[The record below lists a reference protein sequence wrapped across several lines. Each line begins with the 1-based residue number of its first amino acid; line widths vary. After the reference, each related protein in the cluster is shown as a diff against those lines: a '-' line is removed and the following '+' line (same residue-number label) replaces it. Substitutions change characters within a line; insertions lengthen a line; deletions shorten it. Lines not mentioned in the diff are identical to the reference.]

1 MSSFFANKYNLL
13 KCPKKYR
20 KNPFEM
26 CRLYGRIKLNNRE
39 RVKKMKRGI
48 SLLFSL
54 CVLLSFILVMP
65 VSAEQPISVYVNSEK
80 LEFDVE
86 PVLLNDRTM
95 VPMRKI
101 FETLDATVSWNDD
114 TQTASGVKNGVRVSV
129 TIDSPEARVG
139 NEIKSLDQPPV
150 LIDGRTLVPLR
161 FISESFGAEVEWV
174 DETQTVN
181 ITLDST
187 DAGTIYF
194 PAKIFSDLGSWTV
207 ESECLFGSTGSKDD
221 ETGTVPGTAPAV
233 TDFQIRKAGEYK
245 VWVLARDFA
254 TNRQG
259 HRYYNVGIDNLMS
272 DIRVGT
278 HGKDGFHWQDGG
290 TFTLTEGTHQLK
302 LHDTSGYWARCQA
315 VIVTNNFDFVPKEES
330 VEDYALKYSINEGQ
344 TLPVCVYPY
353 WATQPVTESETITL
367 ENENYKINFIK
378 GQGTKGSLVQN
389 EIFVK
394 KIGNWLKL
402 KDKTEQ
408 FGVLMMTADHS
419 VTGTPR
425 APGTTITSNLEG
437 EFFNQTVTID
447 GNKKQFVATN
457 FFESGIP
464 YWFLADDMIKISDT
478 EVKLFYP
485 TKAGTTV
492 TMVCSLDD
500 LCAEP
505 KFELNAK
512 FDKDGACSFLF
523 FSGNA
528 IDESKFNRVL
538 APFMFTRE
546 YVPLSGVFSE
556 PYMFTPMVSYVTNT
570 ADGGTLTS
578 GVVVDP
584 VSTVQDVAYT
594 ETARYGFVLRDERSA
609 MRPALCAPMFGTE
622 GANFK
627 AGDTYSF
634 AYRIFAGTN
643 GWYETF
649 KHISEDIYKVEDIR
663 TNYYST
669 LNEAIYNVT
678 DLLADDLYGGWD
690 DKTMGFYY
698 AETDHTAS
706 QCNPL
711 EIVQRYLLSEDEKF
725 YEERVVPSVAF
736 LLTRQGNHFN
746 RDLTDTSVMG
756 TQKLGMAP
764 AISGGAMYTSLYQMS
779 QGRMPYLLDTALGKN
794 NMSGLAGVAAQE
806 SFYQITG
813 DEKYKKNVLTAADE
827 IIASYN
833 SDTFKQADALL
844 KKSAFV
850 SGDFNTQLYALIY
863 TYELTG
869 DKKYLDEAEKIG
881 RNAALTLSSQG
892 YQNGYD
898 YNTYHVDPHT
908 AADSHV
914 IWADNVV
921 GWWWR
926 GDIQWRIGFP
936 HGTWGPLEGTVST
949 IHEEDAPGWLF
960 ATAGLTTEHAR
971 TAGHSNFILMETWAP
986 AFLKL
991 GMYTGDDYFT
1001 TQARN
1006 ALVGRFSN
1014 YPGYYVD
1021 RYYTNYM
1028 KKEYPYEGPEYNMFY
1043 YTHVAPFAAMAEDFL
1058 ITEFRT
1064 RSNEKISFP
1073 ELHFDGYSYF
1083 TASQYGARPGKMYD
1097 EDGLWLWNAEG
1108 IMETSDVN
1116 VNFLA
1121 GRKEDVLGLA
1131 LMNQSQNEVTAEIT
1145 LGEKVPNYTG
1155 EAVLYALDGSKST
1168 VQVADGKFVV
1178 TIPGKG
1184 IQTAI
1189 LKIDG
1194 IEKPAYALD
1203 EIKYT
1208 TEYEKTVSTHKNGKG
1223 YVIQFNPDKYHAY
1236 IYVTDTNLKSLKVD
1250 YEIGD
1255 KKESRVIE
1263 SYPFETIIRVDLPKE
1278 EVKYNITATM
1288 TDGTKVDYGSGVLA
1302 SMSDGPKE
1310 TNLQNFLP
1318 GESGFTASGVNLS
1331 NLKVSSK
1338 VPADFD
1344 KSVVDVSR
1352 IGLGPD
1358 ALRVVIPTGKLS
1370 IPDENNAYTGLY
1382 VRGVLQMKNG
1392 TGVFQFDS
1400 RVMSNEIIG
1409 SENIMNVLSNSNM
1422 HLENKPENMNLVYYE
1437 ISRKPFTDEIP
1448 MDKIQLEIKKE
1459 TESARL
1465 PDGVEKLVLNVD
1477 YIGVGPGVLRVVA
1490 RTDNMNFDVKQD
1502 MFKNL
1507 KAKVSLKQKSGD
1519 KILNFDGVVAGNEMR
1534 TDTTVVLV
1542 AIDGLPVGVADN
1554 YDLTECILY
1563 TETE

>member
-1 MSSFFANKYNLL
+1 MKKCLGMFLVFCMLLALSPTSS
-13 KCPKKYR
+13 
-20 KNPFEM
+20 
-26 CRLYGRIKLNNRE
+26 
-39 RVKKMKRGI
+39 V
-48 SLLFSL
+48 
-54 CVLLSFILVMP
+54 
-65 VSAEQPISVYVNSEK
+65 VSAQQPIRVYVNGEK
-80 LEFDVE
+80 IEFDVD
-86 PVLLNDRTM
+86 PVLINDRTM

-101 FETLDATVSWNDD
+101 FETLGAVVSWNGDSE
-114 TQTASGVKNGVRVSV
+114 TASGVRNGVRVSV
-129 TIDSPEARVG
+129 SIDSPIAKVG
-139 NEIKSLDQPPV
+139 RDMKKLDQPPV
-150 LIDGRTLVPLR
+150 LLDGRTLIPLR

-174 DETQTVN
+174 DETQTVY
-181 ITLDST
+181 ITLKDS
-187 DAGTIYF
+187 DEGTIYF
-194 PAKIFSDLGSWTV
+194 PAKIFSDLGSWSV
-207 ESECLFGSTGSKDD
+207 ESDCLFGSTGSKDD
-221 ETGTVPGTAPAV
+221 ETGSVPGTAPAI
-233 TDFQIRKAGEYK
+233 TEFEIKSDGKYN

-259 HRYYNVGIDNLMS
+259 HRYYNVGIDNEMS

-278 HGKDGFHWQDGG
+278 HGKDGFHWQLGG
-290 TFTLTEGTHQLK
+290 TFDLKSGVHQLK

-315 VIVTNNFDFVPKEES
+315 VMLVKNPDFVPNVDEIT
-330 VEDYALKYSINEGQ
+330 DYALKYAVNEGQ
-344 TLPVCVYPY
+344 NLPACVYPY
-353 WATQPVTESETITL
+353 WATQPMTEFETVTL
-367 ENENYKINFIK
+367 ENDTYKVHFIK
-378 GQGTKGSLVQN
+378 GQSAKGQLIQN

-394 KIGNWLKL
+394 KNGEWIQI

-408 FGVLMMTADHS
+408 FGVLMMQADSS

-425 APGTTITSNLEG
+425 TKGMTITSNLEG
-437 EFFNQTVTID
+437 EFFNQTVTVN
-447 GNKKQFVATN
+447 GEQKQFIATD
-457 FFESGIP
+457 FYETGIP
-464 YWFLADDMIKISDT
+464 YWFLADDMLKISDT
-478 EVKLFYP
+478 EIKLFFP
-485 TKAGTTV
+485 TKAGATLSA
-492 TMVCSLDD
+492 VCSLDA
-500 LCAEP
+500 LCDEP
-505 KFELNAK
+505 KFTLNAK
-512 FDKDGACSFLF
+512 FDVDGAYSFLF
-523 FSGNA
+523 FSGDA
-528 IDESKFNRVL
+528 IDESKFERVM
-538 APFMFTRE
+538 APFMFTRS

-556 PYMFTPMVSYVTNT
+556 PYMFTPMVSYVTKT
-570 ADGGTLTS
+570 DDGGTLTS

-584 VSTVQDVAYT
+584 VSTKQDVAYT
-594 ETARYGFVLRDERSA
+594 ESARYGFVLRDENA
-609 MRPALCAPMFGTE
+609 KMRPALCAPMFGTP
-622 GANFK
+622 GSNFK

-634 AYRIFAGTN
+634 AYRVFAGLD

-649 KHISEDIYKVEDIR
+649 KHISQDIYEVKDIR

-669 LNEAIYNVT
+669 LNEAVYNIT

-698 AETDHTAS
+698 AETDNTAS

-711 EIVQRYLLSEDEKF
+711 EIVQRYLLSEDESF

-746 RDLTDTSVMG
+746 RNLNDTSVMG

-764 AISGGAMYTSLYQMS
+764 SISGGAMYTSLYQMS
-779 QGRMPYLLDTALGKN
+779 QGRMPYLLGTALGKN
-794 NMSGLAGVAAQE
+794 NMSGLAGVATQE

-813 DEKYKKNVLTAADE
+813 DEKYKKNVMTVADE
-827 IIASYN
+827 IIASYD
-833 SDTFKQADALL
+833 SDAFKQADALL
-844 KKSAFV
+844 RNSAFV

-863 TYELTG
+863 AYELTG
-869 DKKYLDEAEKIG
+869 DKKYLDAAEEVG

-892 YQNGYD
+892 FQNGYAH
-898 YNTYHVDPHT
+898 NTYHVDPQT
-908 AADSHV
+908 AADAHV
-914 IWADNVV
+914 IWADNVA

-1028 KKEYPYEGPEYNMFY
+1028 KNEYPYEGPEYNMFY

-1058 ITEFRT
+1058 ITEFKT
-1064 RSNEKISFP
+1064 RSNGKISFP

-1097 EDGLWLWNAEG
+1097 VDGLWLWNTKG
-1108 IMETSDVN
+1108 ILTTSDVN

-1121 GRKEDVLGLA
+1121 GRKDGTLALA
-1131 LMNQSQNEVTAEIT
+1131 LMNQSQETVTTEIT
-1145 LGEKVPNYTG
+1145 LGEKVPNFTG
-1155 EAVLYALDGSKST
+1155 EATLYALDGSQSS
-1168 VQVADGKFVV
+1168 VQVTDGRFSL
-1178 TIPGKG
+1178 TIPGRG
-1184 IQTAI
+1184 IQTVV

-1194 IEKPAYALD
+1194 IQKPSYALD

-1208 TEYEKTVSTHKNGKG
+1208 TEYEKTVSAHKNGRG

-1236 IYVTDTNLKSLKVD
+1236 IYVTDNNLKSLKID
-1250 YEIGD
+1250 YEVDG

-1263 SYPFETIIRVDLPKE
+1263 SYPFETIIRVDSSTE
-1278 EVKYNITATM
+1278 EISYSVTATLA
-1288 TDGTKVDYGSGVLA
+1288 DGSVADYGNGVLA
-1302 SMSDGPKE
+1302 PMSDGPQE
-1310 TNLQNFLP
+1310 TNLKNFVP

-1331 NLKVSSK
+1331 TLQVSSK
-1338 VPADFD
+1338 VPANFD
-1344 KSVVDVSR
+1344 KCVVEVSR

-1409 SENIMNVLSNSNM
+1409 TENIMNVLSNANM

-1437 ISRKPFTDEIP
+1437 ISKKPFTDEIP
-1448 MDKIQLEIKKE
+1448 MDEIQLEIEKE
-1459 TESARL
+1459 NEKAEL
-1465 PDGVEKLVLNVD
+1465 PDGLEQLKLNVD

-1490 RTDNMNFDVKQD
+1490 KTDGMGFDVQQD
-1502 MFKNL
+1502 MFKKL

-1519 KILNFDGVVAGNEMR
+1519 GTLNFDGVVVGNEMR
-1534 TDTTVVLV
+1534 AGATVVLV

-1554 YDLTECILY
+1554 YDLTECVLY
-1563 TETE
+1563 TETK

>member
-1 MSSFFANKYNLL
+1 MK
-13 KCPKKYR
+13 KCI
-20 KNPFEM
+20 
-26 CRLYGRIKLNNRE
+26 G
-39 RVKKMKRGI
+39 
-48 SLLFSL
+48 LLFALTLFLAMISTI
-54 CVLLSFILVMP
+54 SVM
-65 VSAEQPISVYVNSEK
+65 AEQPISVYVNGEK
-80 LEFDVE
+80 LAFDVE

-101 FETLDATVSWNDD
+101 FETLDAVVSWNDD

-139 NEIKSLDQPPV
+139 NETKSLDQPPV
-150 LIDGRTLVPLR
+150 LLNGRTLVPLR

-174 DETQTVN
+174 DATQTVN
-181 ITLDST
+181 ITLDDV

-194 PAKIFSDLGSWTV
+194 PAKIFSDLGSWSV

-233 TDFQIRKAGEYK
+233 TDFQIKKDGEYK

-259 HRYYNVGIDNLMS
+259 HRYYNVGIDDLMS

-290 TFTLTEGTHQLK
+290 TFTLTKGAHQLK

-315 VIVTNNFDFVPKEES
+315 VLITNNFDFVPKEDEI
-330 VEDYALKYSINEGQ
+330 ETYALKYSINEGQ

-353 WATQPVTESETITL
+353 WATQPLEESETVTL
-367 ENENYKINFIK
+367 ENENYKVNFIK
-378 GQGTKGSLVQN
+378 GQSTKGSLIQN

-394 KIGNWLKL
+394 KNGAWVKI

-408 FGVLMMTADHS
+408 FGVLMMTADQS

-425 APGTTITSNLEG
+425 APGMTITSNLEG
-437 EFFNQTVTID
+437 EFFNQTVTVD
-447 GNKKQFVATN
+447 GNQKQFVATN

-464 YWFLADDMIKISDT
+464 YWFLADDMIQISDT

-492 TMVCSLDD
+492 TMICSLDD

-505 KFELNAK
+505 KFALDAK
-512 FDKDGACSFLF
+512 FDKDGAYSFLF
-523 FSGNA
+523 FSGDA

-570 ADGGTLTS
+570 DDGGTLTG

-584 VSTVQDVAYT
+584 SSTVQDVAYI
-594 ETARYGFVLRDERSA
+594 ESARYGFVLRDERGA
-609 MRPALCAPMFGTE
+609 MRPGLCAPMFGTE
-622 GANFK
+622 GSNFK

-634 AYRIFAGTN
+634 AYRVIAGTE

-649 KHISEDIYKVEDIR
+649 RHVSQDIYEVKDIR

-669 LNEAIYNVT
+669 LNEAVYNIT

-690 DKTMGFYY
+690 EKTMGFYY

-711 EIVQRYLLSEDEKF
+711 EIVQRYLLTEDDAF
-725 YEERVVPSVAF
+725 YEERVVPSIAF
-736 LLTRQGNHFN
+736 LLTRQSSHFN
-746 RDLTDTSVMG
+746 RYVHDTASILG
-756 TQKLGMAP
+756 TQKLGVNP
-764 AISGGAMYTSLYQMS
+764 NIGGSAMYTTLYQMA
-779 QGRMPYLLDTALGKN
+779 QGRMPYLLDAALSKN
-794 NMSGLAGVAAQE
+794 SSSGLAGVAAQE

-813 DEKYKKNVLTAADE
+813 DEVYKKKMTTAADE
-827 IIASYN
+827 IIASY
-833 SDTFKQADALL
+833 SSETFKQGDALL
-844 KKSAFV
+844 KNSGFV

-869 DKKYLDEAEKIG
+869 EQKYLDAAEEIG

-892 YQNGYD
+892 YQNGYGD
-898 YNTYHVDPHT
+898 NVYHVDSQT
-908 AADSHV
+908 AADAHV
-914 IWADNVV
+914 IWADNVDS
-921 GWWWR
+921 WWWR

-971 TAGHSNFILMETWAP
+971 TAGHSNFILMDTWAP

-991 GMYTGDDYFT
+991 GMYTGDQYFT

-1006 ALVGRFSN
+1006 AVVGRFSN

-1028 KKEYPYEGPEYNMFY
+1028 KEAYPYEGPEYNMFY

-1058 ITEFRT
+1058 ITEFKT
-1064 RSNEKISFP
+1064 RSEGKVAFP
-1073 ELHFDGYSYF
+1073 ELHFDGYAYF
-1083 TASQYGARPGKMYD
+1083 TASQYGARPGHMYD

-1116 VNFLA
+1116 INFLA
-1121 GRKEDVLGLA
+1121 GRKDGVLGLA
-1131 LMNQSQNEVTAEIT
+1131 LMNQAQYDVTAEIT

-1155 EAVLYALDGSKST
+1155 EADLCALDGTKST
-1168 VQVADGKFVV
+1168 VQVTDGKFTVS
-1178 TIPGKG
+1178 IPGRG
-1184 IQTAI
+1184 MQTAI
-1189 LKIDG
+1189 LRIDG
-1194 IEKPAYALD
+1194 VAEPTYALD
-1203 EIKYT
+1203 EIYYT
-1208 TEYEKTVSTHKNGKG
+1208 TSYGNTVSEHKNGKG
-1223 YVIQFNPDKYHAY
+1223 YVIQLNPEKYHAY
-1236 IYVTDTNLKSLKVD
+1236 IFVTDTDIQSLTVA
-1250 YEIGD
+1250 YEVNG
-1255 KKESRVIE
+1255 KKESRVID
-1263 SYPFETIIRVDLPKE
+1263 SYPFETIIRVDSSDAALEYTVSVTK
-1278 EVKYNITATM
+1278 A
-1288 TDGTKVDYGSGVLA
+1288 DGSVEQYGSGKLA
-1302 SMSDGPKE
+1302 PMSNGPEK
-1310 TNLQNFLP
+1310 TD
-1318 GESGFTASGVNLS
+1318 LS
-1331 NLKVSSK
+1331 NFKPGSGSGTGSAS
-1338 VPADFD
+1338 ADLSYLELSPDLPSDFKD
-1344 KSVVDVSR
+1344 GVMTVSR
-1352 IGLGPD
+1352 IGVGPG
-1358 ALRVVIPTGKLS
+1358 ALRAVIQKKDFDMEIEPNVL
-1370 IPDENNAYTGLY
+1370 TGLY
-1382 VRGVLQMKNG
+1382 VRGVLQLKNG
-1392 TGVFQFDS
+1392 TGTFVFNS
-1400 RVMSNEIIG
+1400 RVLNNEVNDT
-1409 SENIMNVLSNSNM
+1409 EVVLNVASNSDM
-1422 HLENKPENMNLVYYE
+1422 HLEHKTDNMNLVYFE
-1437 ISRKPFTDEIP
+1437 FSRTPFIDEIP
-1448 MDKIQLEIKKE
+1448 MDQITQVPVEEIVVSPLG
-1459 TESARL
+1459 TL
-1465 PDGVEKLVLNVD
+1465 PDGIQEIKLDVD
-1477 YIGVGPGVLRVVA
+1477 YIGVGPGALRVVA
-1490 RTDNMNFDVKQD
+1490 KTTDMPFTVETD

-1507 KAKVSLKQKSGD
+1507 KAKVSLKQKAGEGV
-1519 KILNFDGVVAGNEMR
+1519 LNFDGVVSSNEIR
-1534 TDTTVVLV
+1534 TGTTVVVV

-1563 TETE
+1563 IGE